1 MGSDG
6 ISGYP
11 CSATVFNLSK
21 KVLLDMEIEIFEKRL
36 DYAPIQ
42 NKIIEKSELRRDFE
56 DLPRQMRLK

>member
-1 MGSDG
+1 
-6 ISGYP
+6 
-11 CSATVFNLSK
+11 
-21 KVLLDMEIEIFEKRL
+21 MEIEIFEKRL